1 VPLRTFVL
9 ALLLG
14 RGLRYFIE
22 GILAVRYGNA
32 VFLFMIA
39 HKTTVGLA
47 ALAILASAYA
57 LTRLQSRDS
66 SEVP

>member
-1 VPLRTFVL
+1 
-9 ALLLG
+9 
-14 RGLRYFIE
+14 
-22 GILAVRYGNA
+22 
-32 VFLFMIA
+32 MIA